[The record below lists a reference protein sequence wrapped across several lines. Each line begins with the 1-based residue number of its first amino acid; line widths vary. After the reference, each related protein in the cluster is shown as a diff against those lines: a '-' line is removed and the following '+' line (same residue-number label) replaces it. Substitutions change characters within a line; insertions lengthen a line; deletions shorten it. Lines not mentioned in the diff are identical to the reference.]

1 MAAPERSGRPND
13 LMQASTIADADE
25 AAANRST
32 PLDRIRRTIGE
43 SISLANMTTGNRP
56 VFS

>member
-1 MAAPERSGRPND
+1 
-13 LMQASTIADADE
+13 MQASTIADVIADE

-32 PLDRIRRTIGE
+32 PLDRIRGTIGE